1 MHWQRLKPPQSGA
14 ARKQLL
20 WHVQSIRKW
29 QCGIFFLG
37 SLCHADPTF
46 AGWRNVALWRFSLT
60 FGHEE
65 GIRQF
70 LLYKSPVIWEEWE
83 LFSCPDP
90 AVMSGLDRAVYLI
103 PPRLDLPENKLR
115 PPRSCCSMKSVCS
128 CELLPRLDC
137 PHKQLR
143 LWSQTGKPVLS
154 CRQKTINWF
163 KLGGGRS
170 DGGRPI
176 LDEWLHFVIRIADP
190 ESAHD
195 CLCCVKCVLL
205 TAAGAEEA
213 EFDHRWFLVCFYKA
227 ETKSAFRSHFP
238 WRRIEP

>member
-1 MHWQRLKPPQSGA
+1 MRHECTGRGWNLHNLG
-14 ARKQLL
+14 LL
-20 WHVQSIRKW
+20 ESSC
-29 QCGIFFLG
+29 CGMCNLLGNDNVAFFLG

-143 LWSQTGKPVLS
+143 LWSQRGKPVLS

-163 KLGGGRS
+163 KLGRGG
-170 DGGRPI
+170 
-176 LDEWLHFVIRIADP
+176 
-190 ESAHD
+190 
-195 CLCCVKCVLL
+195 
-205 TAAGAEEA
+205 AGAMGE
-213 EFDHRWFLVCFYKA
+213 DPY
-227 ETKSAFRSHFP
+227 
-238 WRRIEP
+238 